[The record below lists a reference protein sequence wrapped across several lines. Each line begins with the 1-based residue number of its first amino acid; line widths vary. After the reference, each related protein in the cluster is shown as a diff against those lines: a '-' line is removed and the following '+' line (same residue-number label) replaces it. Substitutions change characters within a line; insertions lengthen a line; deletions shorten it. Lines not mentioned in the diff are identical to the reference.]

1 MVQETYD
8 VLIIGNIETMCRLFL
23 NTCDTNLDMCRQLHL
38 TDSHESLAV
47 LAHKVRFLHMNL
59 KV

>member
-1 MVQETYD
+1 MVYETYIMY
-8 VLIIGNIETMCRLFL
+8 LIGNIETMCGLFL

-38 TDSHESLAV
+38 TDCHESLAV
-47 LAHKVRFLHMNL
+47 LAHEVRFLHMNL